1 MLSQLRMRLTTLR
14 GCRAPISLNLVRL
27 TCPFLLKSELSKF
40 VFMIHHSCG
49 LELPPAPMADTAMMG
64 PVRPALMAPP
74 GLHPQPR
81 QGNEAQKELD
91 LETHHQ
97 RLARLKREFYDSQ
110 MFYLEEESAGR
121 PFRCKRTRVNE
132 SLTNST
138 DPPAPDEHLR
148 VNRNLFVTVID
159 LT

>member
-1 MLSQLRMRLTTLR
+1 M
-14 GCRAPISLNLVRL
+14 V
-27 TCPFLLKSELSKF
+27 
-40 VFMIHHSCG
+40 
-49 LELPPAPMADTAMMG
+49 DTAMMG
-64 PVRPALMAPP
+64 PVRPVLLAPP

-81 QGNEAQKELD
+81 QGNEAQRELD
-91 LETHHQ
+91 LEDRNQ

-121 PFRCKRTRVNE
+121 PFRCKRTRVSA

-138 DPPAPDEHLR
+138 DPPAPDDHLR
-148 VNRNLFVTVID
+148 VNRDLLVTVID